1 MPTVQKQF
9 RKIVK
14 IPLDYEPEDRLM
26 RFTESPYLYLELL
39 ENKAKVRPELRDKDY
54 VPNDTV
60 IQRKEEKREEK
71 KDSNVTSNSHSLDKK
86 EVEKS
91 EREKRERDEYEQ
103 KLREELG
110 KKEKEKKDDR
120 GKEEKEKDDR
130 GKEKDDRGKEKD
142 DRGKEKDD
150 RGKEISKERYRPPS
164 DNDYYDKLAEKQKH
178 EYNALRSIPK
188 HRTDGHHHRHHHDE
202 ERREKHKEDH
212 ESRNESRPKSKH
224 ESKHE
229 SRNESRPKSK
239 HESKHES
246 RNESKHESKKKRSLY
261 HHSSETEE
269 QQRDEKKKLELEQE
283 LKYGKTKD
291 DGGSN
296 KEHHHSFS
304 ASPNKYN
311 RPPTLSEIS
320 KGEPL
325 PTCLIGNQQ
334 VRDISRLSKEHPDEM
349 VRRRELDWKF
359 DKLKEIYEGADFKKP
374 SDYMDLREAQNV
386 YDDTVRRLQLKSEI
400 LEYERYLR
408 LGFLAAEYGL
418 QFMGFDMSGF
428 SNHQILFKNK
438 YRALL
443 VELGEKSYLSGP
455 SNIPVEIR
463 LIGLILI
470 QAVLFIVIKS
480 ATKRFGPLAGNL
492 IYNLIEPKGTV
503 PETMTQTAPHPPTTQ
518 PPQPPQPQK
527 SKMRGPNIKLSEF
540 VNLDDNKKNN

>member
-14 IPLDYEPEDRLM
+14 IPLDYEPEDHRM
-26 RFTESPYLYLELL
+26 RFPEFPVLYLELL
-39 ENKAKVRPELRDKDY
+39 ENKAKVKPELRDKDY
-54 VPNDTV
+54 VPSETV
-60 IQRKEEKREEK
+60 IQRMEEKEKREEK
-71 KDSNVTSNSHSLDKK
+71 KEPQKPDMN
-86 EVEKS
+86 
-91 EREKRERDEYEQ
+91 EREKRNREEYEQ

-110 KKEKEKKDDR
+110 KTEKKEEKKSEEKEKGKDNDDDKEKKD
-120 GKEEKEKDDR
+120 
-130 GKEKDDRGKEKD
+130 
-142 DRGKEKDD
+142 
-150 RGKEISKERYRPPS
+150 ITKERYRPPS
-164 DNDYYDKLAEKQKH
+164 DNDYYDKLAEQQKH
-178 EYNALRSIPK
+178 QYNALRSIPK
-188 HRTDGHHHRHHHDE
+188 HRTDRHHRDEKRE
-202 ERREKHKEDH
+202 ERKEKHKEDH
-212 ESRNESRPKSKH
+212 ESHHEHESRPKSQHESHHKH
-224 ESKHE
+224 ESKSRHHE
-229 SRNESRPKSK
+229 HPKSRHHDHESRPKS
-239 HESKHES
+239 
-246 RNESKHESKKKRSLY
+246 RHESKKDSN
-261 HHSSETEE
+261 ETE

-283 LKYGKTKD
+283 LKYGKTKE
-291 DGGSN
+291 G
-296 KEHHHSFS
+296 EHHRSFT
-304 ASPNKYN
+304 ASPNKFD

-334 VRDISRLSKEHPDEM
+334 VRDISRLSKDHPDDT

-503 PETMTQTAPHPPTTQ
+503 PETMTQSATATPHPPTPT
-518 PPQPPQPQK
+518 PPQPPKP
-527 SKMRGPNIKLSEF
+527 KMRGPNIKLSEF